1 MYFSRPKLSPV
12 IDCALW
18 LVTSQSLSTVL
29 LCPSVEWV
37 CYTHTH
43 LAHIGKG
50 ATSSSGTAKSR
61 SLAAS
66 AADNQ
71 SYQGN
76 RVTVVSFPLWGVGI
90 NESCLLGWKMI
101 EHRFCGMWK
110 QFYFI
115 FFFKPVWSQGKKK
128 IKKISEWLTD
138 LHQTNGYKNA

>member
-1 MYFSRPKLSPV
+1 M
-12 IDCALW
+12 
-18 LVTSQSLSTVL
+18 
-29 LCPSVEWV
+29 

-101 EHRFCGMWK
+101 EHIGFVGCGNN
-110 QFYFI
+110 FI
-115 FFFKPVWSQGKKK
+115 SFFLNQYGPRGKN
-128 IKKISEWLTD
+128 I
-138 LHQTNGYKNA
+138 